1 MQPNSRP
8 LLHTAGTYTFHQ
20 WKVLSPEGQLLGVYT
35 GDSATITIVDN
46 GCRIARNASV
56 GEATPVTTAAVAG
69 RIVDGCGSSGGDPGV
84 AFGAYR
90 RRGEALGMAI
100 WVSV

>member
-1 MQPNSRP
+1 MPF
-8 LLHTAGTYTFHQ
+8 TAGTYTFHQ

-56 GEATPVTTAAVAG
+56 GEATAVTGLAAAG
-69 RIVDGCGSSGGDPGV
+69 SGTDRCGSSGGGGTG
-84 AFGAYR
+84 AACGAYR
-90 RRGEALGMAI
+90 KRGEVLGMAI
-100 WVSV
+100 WVSG